1 MLRKFEHL
9 QALLPSYAIVAAM
22 QPHRA
27 SHTAGASTPSAN
39 LQLAVISDPNVTRF
53 LDRSTANVSC
63 MQTSKMI

>member
-39 LQLAVISDPNVTRF
+39 LQLAVISDPNVTRP
-53 LDRSTANVSC
+53 LYSECELHANFENDLV
-63 MQTSKMI
+63 